1 MSTDPDLHYTKE
13 ELRAMRPKVGRM
25 NARPRVEEESDE
37 ESDSIPDTNEETETV
52 NGVERF
58 VPPESIVVKGS
69 EEENEYVFFNLF
81 LTLQV

>member
-1 MSTDPDLHYTKE
+1 
-13 ELRAMRPKVGRM
+13 M

-69 EEENEYVFFNLF
+69 EEENEYVFFNFF